1 MLSVQPGSVVR
12 RPAVGLVAQVG
23 LLGVLA
29 ATVGLSPLGWVVGLV
44 CAGLLTYLVTR
55 GLDAYSAAGLG
66 PADRVTL
73 LRASIAV
80 ALAALTADSFLRDVP
95 VPVYVILAAVAL
107 ALDAVDGPVAR
118 RTGTVSAFGGRF
130 DGEVD
135 AFLMLVLSVYVAPLA
150 GSWVLAMGLMRYLF
164 LVAGWS
170 EPWLRAQLPP
180 RYWRKVVTAVQGLV
194 LVVAASGVLPLAV
207 ARVALA
213 AALLMLLESFGR
225 DVVWLWRRRDAVLRE
240 PVDAEGSAADR
251 PRLGRRRVVAAWAL
265 TLAAVGLVWL
275 ALVAPNELVQVTPG
289 AFVRIPLE
297 GLVVVALVLALPR
310 RVRGVAALGVGLVLG
325 LLTLVKLL
333 DMGFFVALGR
343 PSNPVVVWRYLS
355 GAISLLDDSV
365 GGTRAAIALAVVV
378 VVALALL
385 VLLPLAVRRLTR
397 VVAEHPTG
405 SLRTVGALGAVWVVC
420 ALVRVQLVPGE
431 PIASTSATSIT
442 VAHVSAGAA
451 KLADEK
457 SFAASVSDDP
467 FRDAQ
472 GSGLLSKL
480 QGKDV
485 IVAFVESYGRG
496 AVEGTSYSPGVDQ
509 ALADGTARL
518 DAAGFG
524 SRSGWL
530 TSPTFGGISWLAHG
544 TLQSGVWTDDQQ
556 RYDALLA
563 SDRAT
568 LSGTFKRAGW
578 RTVDVVPADERAW
591 PEGATFFGYDQIYD
605 SRNVGYR
612 GPKFS
617 YAPMTDQ
624 YVWSAFHRL
633 ELAPGHPRV
642 MAEIDLV
649 SSHTPWTPLPSM
661 VPWDQVG
668 DGSVF
673 DPMPAQGPTPEALWR
688 DPSAVQASYG
698 ESVQYTLT
706 ALTSFVATYADP
718 NLVLVVL
725 GDHSPAT
732 IVSGPNASHDVPISI
747 ISKDPAVLAAVDS
760 WGWNTGL
767 RPVHDAPVW
776 AMSAFRDKFLTAF
789 SG

>member
-1 MLSVQPGSVVR
+1 MRSVQRGPVLRGPVV
-12 RPAVGLVAQVG
+12 ALGAQVV

-29 ATVGLSPLGWVVGLV
+29 LTVGLSPIGWVVGLS
-44 CAGLLTYLVTR
+44 CAGVLAALVTR
-55 GLDAYSAAGLG
+55 GLEAYSASGLG

-73 LRASIAV
+73 LRASLVV
-80 ALAALTADSFLRDVP
+80 ALAALTADSFVRDIP
-95 VPVYVILAAVAL
+95 VPVYAALTAVAL

-135 AFLMLVLSVYVAPLA
+135 AFLMLVLSVYLAPLVGA
-150 GSWVLAMGLMRYLF
+150 WVLAIGLMRYVF

-170 EPWLRAQLPP
+170 EPWMRAQLPP
-180 RYWRKVVTAVQGLV
+180 RYWRKVVTAVQGVV
-194 LVVAASGVLPLAV
+194 LLVAASGVLPVAV
-207 ARVALA
+207 AQVALGL
-213 AALLMLLESFGR
+213 ALLMLLESFGR
-225 DVVWLWRRRDAVLRE
+225 DVVWLWRRRDAVPPE
-240 PVDAEGSAADR
+240 PVAADGVEASAHR
-251 PRLGRRRVVAAWAL
+251 SRRRAVAAWVL
-265 TLAAVGLVWL
+265 TLAAVALVWL
-275 ALVAPNELVQVTPG
+275 ALVAPNELVEVTPG

-297 GLVVVALVLALPR
+297 GLVLVALVLALPR
-310 RVRGVAALGVGLVLG
+310 RVRGVAALVVGLVLA

-343 PSNPVVVWRYLS
+343 PSNPVVDWRYLS
-355 GAISLLDDSV
+355 GAVSLLDDSV
-365 GGTRAAIALAVVV
+365 GATRAVIALVLIALLAV
-378 VVALALL
+378 ALL

-420 ALVRVQLVPGE
+420 ALVGVQLVPGE
-431 PIASTSATSIT
+431 PVASTSATSLT
-442 VAHVSAGAA
+442 VEHVSAGAA

-457 SFAASVSDDP
+457 AFAASVAADP
-467 FRDAQ
+467 FRDAPLD
-472 GSGLLSKL
+472 GLLSKL

-485 IVAFVESYGRG
+485 VIAFVESYGRG
-496 AVEGTSYSPGVDQ
+496 AVEGTSYSVGVD
-509 ALADGTARL
+509 AVLADGTTRL

-544 TLQSGVWTDDQQ
+544 TLQSGVWTDDQR

-568 LSGTFKRAGW
+568 LSSTFERAGW
-578 RTVDVVPADERAW
+578 RTVDLVPADERAW

-617 YAPMTDQ
+617 YAPMPDQ

-649 SSHTPWTPLPSM
+649 SSHTPWTPLPRM
-661 VPWDQVG
+661 IPWDQVG

-673 DPMPAQGPTPEALWR
+673 APMPAQGLSPDVVWR
-688 DPSAVQASYG
+688 DPAAVQAAYG
-698 ESVQYTLT
+698 KSVEYTLT
-706 ALTSFVATYADP
+706 ALTSFVETYADP

-725 GDHSPAT
+725 GDHAPAT
-732 IVSGPNASHDVPISI
+732 IVSGPDASHDVPISI
-747 ISKDPAVLAAVDS
+747 ISKDPGVLAAIDS
-760 WGWNTGL
+760 WGWSPGL
-767 RPVHDAPVW
+767 RPAHAAPVW
-776 AMSAFRDKFLTAF
+776 PMSDFRDRFLTAF